1 MALACRLHLAAV
13 VPVESVQAGNILMGF
28 DAGVDKAAGIVLGIA
43 KSSTIKPR
51 RSWPHKGGQQIDEQ
65 GYGD

>member
-1 MALACRLHLAAV
+1 MSLACRLHLAAV

-28 DAGVDKAAGIVLGIA
+28 DAGVDKAAGIALGTG
-43 KSSTIKPR
+43 KSSMVKPR
-51 RSWPHKGGQQIDEQ
+51 RSWPHKGGQRIDEQ